1 MTILYTIGHSNRP
14 LSDFLAILHAQN
26 IKHLI
31 DIRTIPKSRFVPWSN
46 QKSLQTALKKAGIQ
60 YTHMSELGGLR
71 HAHKDSINM
80 GWKNAGFRGFADY
93 MQTKEFYTALKK
105 LNQLIKRDKTV
116 IMCAESV
123 PWRCHR
129 SLIADAEIVRGIKVI
144 HLINL
149 TSMREH
155 VLTDF
160 AVVDKT
166 KRPIQITYPVDKND
180 ELEI

>member
-1 MTILYTIGHSNRP
+1 MTTLYTIGHSNRL
-14 LSDFLAILHAQN
+14 LSDFLEILHAQN

-31 DIRTIPKSRFVPWSN
+31 DVRTVPKSRFVPWSN
-46 QKSLQTALKKAGIQ
+46 QKSLQASLKKAGIR
-60 YTHMSELGGLR
+60 YTHMAELGGLR

-80 GWKNAGFRGFADY
+80 GWNNASFRGFADY
-93 MQTKEFYTALKK
+93 MQATEFYQALKK
-105 LNQLIKRDKTV
+105 LNAFIKQDKTV

-144 HLINL
+144 HLISL
-149 TSMREH
+149 TSMKEH

-160 AVVDKT
+160 AVVDKK
-166 KRPIQITYPVDKND
+166 KRPIQVTYPVDK
-180 ELEI
+180 